1 MCSASE
7 PGNVDWQQRTISVR
21 QGLPGLRVSG
31 KVGESVKKNYKELLE
46 KIWLDGK
53 NNQTE
58 ILALVARYEADGWKY
73 IGAIPQGVQNKAGQ
87 QEVVLMF
94 RKMRD

>member
-1 MCSASE
+1 
-7 PGNVDWQQRTISVR
+7 VR
-21 QGLPGLRVSG
+21 QALPALRVSG
-31 KVGESVKKNYKELLE
+31 RVAVSVKKNYKDIVER
-46 KIWLDGK
+46 IWLDGK